1 MNRYFRAIGFL
12 DNFSRE
18 DYERIV
24 ESITYRSENLE
35 EIEKNHPKYILMDKC
50 LEYSKDIGICVR
62 VIKDSKGNIYRE
74 SVFPYYKNTN
84 MTKEDNC
91 SFEKKISGEEFIGVY
106 EDINLSENV
115 YFFVQNADEIYKIR
129 NIKDTKCKIGI
140 SGLSIAGNVIL
151 PIKKNDTEIEDTRNF
166 HKKRVNL
173 LSKAYDGDQGAF
185 AAVKHEDIL
194 TNVTVSEQI
203 FVEAM
208 DIYTIVDSSFIPC
221 GAECDLYSVL
231 GDIADYKRVENSVTK
246 EGIYLLDVL
255 VKGVTIKICINE
267 KDLFGEPQ
275 KGYRFKG
282 TVWLQGFINSDY
294 DS

>member
-24 ESITYRSENLE
+24 ENITYRSENLG
-35 EIEKNHPKYILMDKC
+35 EIEKDNPKYILMDKC
-50 LEYSKDIGICVR
+50 LEYSKNIGICVR
-62 VIKDSKGNIYRE
+62 VIRDRKGNVFRE
-74 SVFPYYKNTN
+74 TAFPYYKNTDLV
-84 MTKEDNC
+84 KEENC

-106 EDINLSENV
+106 EDENLVENV
-115 YFFVQNADEIYKIR
+115 YFFVQNADEIYKIK
-129 NIKDTKCKIGI
+129 NIKDTKCRIGI

-151 PIKKNDTEIEDTRNF
+151 PIKKNDAEKESTRNF
-166 HKKRVNL
+166 HKNRVNL
-173 LSKAYDGDQGAF
+173 INKANDGDHSAF
-185 AAVKHEDIL
+185 ATVRHDDIM

-231 GDIADYKRVENSVTK
+231 GDIADYKRVENSITN
-246 EGIYLLDVL
+246 EGLYLLDVV
-255 VKGVTIKICINE
+255 VKGVTLKICINE

-275 KGYRFKG
+275 VGYRFKG
-282 TVWLQGFINSDY
+282 TVWLQGFINSNYAD
-294 DS
+294 